1 MIIEVEIPDH
11 LAKVFLSWM
20 SESGEQEF
28 PVWAEDHRADNTFI
42 CFDIPGWKDKIVISE
57 MPV

>member
-1 MIIEVEIPDH
+1 MKIEVEIPDH
-11 LAKVFLSWM
+11 LVEVFLSWM

-28 PVWAEDHRADNTFI
+28 PEWAEDHRADNTFI
-42 CFDIPGWKDKIVISE
+42 HFDYPGWKDKIVISE